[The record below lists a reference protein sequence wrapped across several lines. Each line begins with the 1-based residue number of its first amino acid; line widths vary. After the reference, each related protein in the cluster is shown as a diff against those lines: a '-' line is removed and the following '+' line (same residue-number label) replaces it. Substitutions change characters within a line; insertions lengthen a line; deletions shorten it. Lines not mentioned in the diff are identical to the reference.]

1 MEMDELAIFKEND
14 KLTER
19 QRIELQSQVELA

>member
-14 KLTER
+14 KLTEQ